1 MVKESSEAS
10 ELGAQEITEKKQ
22 DAAKETKV
30 SLHKEAELLCEK
42 KSEKKKQKHNLPLL
56 GKWDLSTVVVNDP
69 GLKSYINVESV
80 LVPKTYGRSAGKQ
93 FHKSKK
99 SIIER
104 LANKLIITG
113 HRGKKHVLTS
123 GKFGGK
129 NVYSLFVVKRVMEKI
144 ERETKKN
151 PVQVI
156 VDAIQNA
163 ALLEEITSYQLG
175 SRMVRKAVVTSPQR
189 RIDWALRLM
198 SQGAYH
204 KAFNNKVNSVDAL
217 ASEIMACYQKNSQGS
232 YAIRER
238 DRIEREAEG
247 AR

>member
-1 MVKESSEAS
+1 MAKESSDAPEPV
-10 ELGAQEITEKKQ
+10 AQETAGKKP
-22 DAAKETKV
+22 
-30 SLHKEAELLCEK
+30 
-42 KSEKKKQKHNLPLL
+42 EKKKQAPSVLLL
-56 GKWDLSTVVVNDP
+56 GKWDLSTVAVADS
-69 GLKSYINVESV
+69 GLKNYINVEPI
-80 LVPKTYGRSAGKQ
+80 LVPKSFGRSAGKQ

-99 SIIER
+99 NIIER
-104 LANKLIITG
+104 LANKLIIPG

-129 NVYSLFVVKRVMEKI
+129 NARSMFVIKKVLEKI
-144 ERETKKN
+144 EQETKKN

-156 VDAIQNA
+156 ADAIQNA
-163 ALLEEITSYQLG
+163 SLLEEITSYQLG
-175 SRMVRKAVVTSPQR
+175 GIMVRKAVVTSPQR

-198 SQGAYH
+198 CQGAYH
-204 KAFNNKVNSVDAL
+204 KAFNNKTNIVEAL
-217 ASEIMACYQKNSQGS
+217 TAEIMACYQKNSQGS

>member
-1 MVKESSEAS
+1 MAKESSEAS
-10 ELGAQEITEKKQ
+10 ELGAQEIAEKKQ
-22 DAAKETKV
+22 GAAKETNV
-30 SLHKEAELLCEK
+30 SSQKEATPVSEK
-42 KSEKKKQKHNLPLL
+42 KPEKKKQKHNFLLL
-56 GKWDLSTVVVNDP
+56 GKWDMSTVVVNDP
-69 GLKSYINVESV
+69 GLKSYINIEPI

-113 HRGKKHVLTS
+113 HRGKKHVLSS

-144 ERETKKN
+144 EQETKKN

-175 SRMVRKAVVTSPQR
+175 GIMVRKAVVTSPQR
-189 RIDWALRLM
+189 RIDWALRYM
-198 SQGAYH
+198 CQGAYH
-204 KAFNNKVNSVDAL
+204 KAFNNKVNIVDAL
-217 ASEIMACYQKNSQGS
+217 TAEIMACYQKNSQGS